1 MIRPIVAYGDPI
13 LKKKAIEIDIDEPG
27 ELKSLIKDLWDT
39 MSVSYTHLTLPTIYS
54 V

>member
-39 MSVSYTHLTLPTIYS
+39 CLLYTSPS
-54 V
+54 PRD